1 MCILSIY
8 MARIHPTRRRS
19 TLALRQRKAA
29 LLRQIAVHPDL
40 MRASFVERY
49 GECGKPNCHC
59 HEGEKHGPFF
69 YLTQCLAVGH
79 IKKFSLKTPEQQQRA
94 RDGID
99 HFNELYDALE
109 ELSQI
114 NSELLRRNE
123 PLTEPGG

>member
-1 MCILSIY
+1 

-40 MRASFVERY
+40 MRASFVERF

-59 HEGEKHGPFF
+59 HQGEKHGPFF
-69 YLTQCLAVGH
+69 YLTQCLAAGH
-79 IKKFSLKTPEQQQRA
+79 IKKFLLKTPEQQQRA
-94 RDGID
+94 RQGIG
-99 HFNELYDALE
+99 HFNELYESLE

-114 NSELLRRNE
+114 NSELLRRNQSLGE
-123 PLTEPGG
+123 EAG

>member
-1 MCILSIY
+1 

-29 LLRQIAVHPDL
+29 LLGQIAVHPDL

-49 GECGKPNCHC
+49 GQCGKANCRC
-59 HEGEKHGPFF
+59 RQGDKHGPFF

-79 IKKFSLKTPEQQQRA
+79 VKKFLLKSPEQQQRA
-94 RDGID
+94 RQGID
-99 HFNELYDALE
+99 HFNQLYDALE

-123 PLTEPGG
+123 PLGEPAG

>member
-1 MCILSIY
+1 
-8 MARIHPTRRRS
+8 MARIFSTRRRS

-29 LLRQIAVHPDL
+29 LLRQSVVHPDL

-49 GECGKPNCHC
+49 GQCGKPNCSC
-59 HEGEKHGPFF
+59 HRGEKHGPFF
-69 YLTQCLAVGH
+69 YLTQCLAAGH
-79 IKKFSLKTPEQQQRA
+79 IKKFLLKTPEQQQRA
-94 RDGID
+94 RKGID

-123 PLTEPGG
+123 TLEEEAG

>member
-1 MCILSIY
+1 

-40 MRASFVERY
+40 LRASFVERY

-59 HEGEKHGPFF
+59 HQGEKHGPFF
-69 YLTQCLAVGH
+69 YLTQCLAAGH
-79 IKKFSLKTPEQQQRA
+79 VKKFLLKTDQQQQRA
-94 RDGID
+94 RQGIA

-114 NSELLRRNE
+114 NSELLRRDE
-123 PLTEPGG
+123 PLEKTGQ

>member
-1 MCILSIY
+1 
-8 MARIHPTRRRS
+8 MARIHTTLRRS

-29 LLRQIAVHPDL
+29 LLRQLVVHPDL

-49 GECGKPNCHC
+49 GECGKPNCRC
-59 HEGEKHGPFF
+59 HQGQKHGPFY

-79 IKKFSLKTPEQQQRA
+79 IKKFLLKGSQQQQRA
-94 RDGID
+94 RQGIA
-99 HFNELYDALE
+99 HFNELYEAME

-123 PLTEPGG
+123 PLEESPR

>member
-1 MCILSIY
+1 

-29 LLRQIAVHPDL
+29 LLRQMALHPDL

-49 GECGKPNCHC
+49 GQCGKPNCRC
-59 HEGEKHGPFF
+59 HQGEKHGPFF

-79 IKKFSLKTPEQQQRA
+79 VKKFLLKTDQQQQRA
-94 RDGID
+94 RQGIA

-114 NSELLRRNE
+114 NSELLRREESLGNGH
-123 PLTEPGG
+123 P

>member
-1 MCILSIY
+1 
-8 MARIHPTRRRS
+8 MARIHSTRRRS

-49 GECGKPNCHC
+49 GECGKPNCRC
-59 HEGEKHGPFF
+59 HQGEKHGPFF
-69 YLTQCLAVGH
+69 YLTQCLAAGH
-79 IKKFSLKTPEQQQRA
+79 IKKFLLKSPEQQQRA
-94 RDGID
+94 RQGID

-123 PLTEPGG
+123 SLAAEAG

>member
-1 MCILSIY
+1 

-40 MRASFVERY
+40 LRASFVERY
-49 GECGKPNCHC
+49 GQCGKPNCRC
-59 HEGEKHGPFF
+59 HQGEKHGPFF
-69 YLTQCLAVGH
+69 YLTQCLAAGH
-79 IKKFSLKTPEQQQRA
+79 IKKFLLKTDQQQHRA
-94 RDGID
+94 RQGIA

-114 NSELLRRNE
+114 NSELLRRDE
-123 PLTEPGG
+123 SLEDRRE

>member
-1 MCILSIY
+1 

-19 TLALRQRKAA
+19 TLALRQRKVA
-29 LLRQIAVHPDL
+29 LLRQITVHPDL

-69 YLTQCLAVGH
+69 YLTQCLAAGQ
-79 IKKFSLKTPEQQQRA
+79 IKKFLLKGSEQQQRA
-94 RDGID
+94 RQGIE

-123 PLTEPGG
+123 SLEEPAR